1 MHEVG
6 ECGAVGGRRAAK
18 SPHKTSC
25 LPFEYELFGIDV
37 GQRSNPEGGFADE
50 LGEDTSGAE
59 RDERAEHGILDK
71 AREELRPSRDHRL
84 HEDGTAD
91 PLYSGANL
99 SFVLQI
105 ESYAPC
111 LGLVCARCGGLH
123 NERVANGFGSGDRL
137 VRRRRDVFR
146 DERDPVG
153 EEELARV
160 GGLEPAFARVA
171 ERALDDGNRPFTIDP
186 P

>member
-1 MHEVG
+1 MLDPHAGVNRYAAARRGEHGIQIKLRYGGDVQAEPRQSVHEVRQ
-6 ECGAVGGRRAAK
+6 CGAVGGRRAAK

-37 GQRSNPEGGFADE
+37 GQRSNPEGSFADE

-105 ESYAPC
+105 ESYAPVSV
-111 LGLVCARCGGLH
+111 LCAPAAA
-123 NERVANGFGSGDRL
+123 VFTTSG
-137 VRRRRDVFR
+137 
-146 DERDPVG
+146 
-153 EEELARV
+153 
-160 GGLEPAFARVA
+160 
-171 ERALDDGNRPFTIDP
+171 
-186 P
+186 